1 MKNELEWIAEGRTEA
16 TVESAGSGQSWSW
29 AIVGLIA
36 GTLLA
41 SGIFWSLSIPK
52 PVAPTRLTIALP
64 EGHRLVNRNSGVPFA
79 LSPEGRKLAYA
90 AETRDGRRLFLR
102 DLEHFEPQEIPGT
115 EEAHTPFFSP
125 DGEWIGFFTSRALK
139 KVAVSGG
146 SPVELLSIRGDVRGA
161 SWGPDDRIYF
171 TPSATSPVMRI
182 SAGGGTPEAVTSLE
196 EGQTGH
202 RYPSVD
208 ATGEALLFMIRTT
221 ASIELGVFDVETSEV
236 RRLTELGAAK
246 PGQYLLSGFLVY
258 ANDDALLATQ
268 FDRTSFGT
276 VGSPSILVSGIHSL
290 NAPYFSVSQAGT
302 LAYVSGDRFRRT
314 VWVDRAGRSS
324 PTGLGTA
331 PMFHTPRLSPDGTRL
346 AFADGDHVWV
356 INFESGSRTRLTTG
370 LLTAW
375 SPDGRRVL
383 VGRAE
388 STSQPDMHIAAADG
402 STSPTL
408 FLERE
413 HNQWPM
419 SYSPDGRYLAI
430 TENHPD
436 SGLDVL
442 IVNETGEVIPFEVTE
457 FDENAAKFSPDGRF
471 IAYQSNESGVAE
483 IYVRAFLG
491 PGGKWSVSNDGGTA
505 PVWSPNGQELFYR
518 EGRAMMVVAIETSPV
533 FASGAPRQLFDGEF
547 LVDNAGH
554 PAYDISPDGERFLMV
569 DESAGGALTRIHL
582 VLDFDEELK
591 RLASIN

>member
-1 MKNELEWIAEGRTEA
+1 MVHRDLKPGNAILTKAGIKLLDFGLAKIVAQPAPGADLSSLPTENKPLTREGTILGTFQYMAPEQLEGREADTRTDIFAFGAVLYEMLTGRKAFEGKSQASLIGAIMNKVPAPVSNVKPMTPPALERTLLRCIAKDPDERWQSARDLKNELEWIAEGRTEA
-16 TVESAGSGQSWSW
+16 TAESAGSSQSWSW

-64 EGHRLVNRNSGVPFA
+64 EGHRLVNRASGVPFA

-196 EGQTGH
+196 EGQIGH

-290 NAPYFSVSQAGT
+290 NAPISQ
-302 LAYVSGDRFRRT
+302 YPRP
-314 VWVDRAGRSS
+314 GRS
-324 PTGLGTA
+324 PT
-331 PMFHTPRLSPDGTRL
+331 
-346 AFADGDHVWV
+346 
-356 INFESGSRTRLTTG
+356 
-370 LLTAW
+370 
-375 SPDGRRVL
+375 
-383 VGRAE
+383 
-388 STSQPDMHIAAADG
+388 
-402 STSPTL
+402 
-408 FLERE
+408 
-413 HNQWPM
+413 
-419 SYSPDGRYLAI
+419 
-430 TENHPD
+430 
-436 SGLDVL
+436 
-442 IVNETGEVIPFEVTE
+442 
-457 FDENAAKFSPDGRF
+457 
-471 IAYQSNESGVAE
+471 
-483 IYVRAFLG
+483 
-491 PGGKWSVSNDGGTA
+491 
-505 PVWSPNGQELFYR
+505 
-518 EGRAMMVVAIETSPV
+518 
-533 FASGAPRQLFDGEF
+533 
-547 LVDNAGH
+547 
-554 PAYDISPDGERFLMV
+554 
-569 DESAGGALTRIHL
+569 
-582 VLDFDEELK
+582 
-591 RLASIN
+591 